1 MTLAE
6 PVGMDGFGSSVGADA
21 CGCDSGFVTAISMAE
36 AAADRNPAWWNEI
49 RTSADDALDAAYC
62 SSKLLG
68 ALIQRP
74 PTGSASRPPT
84 SGATSAAPASCRS
97 RSHRLNTEGQV
108 SAR

>member
-6 PVGMDGFGSSVGADA
+6 PVGMDGIGSSVGADA

-49 RTSADDALDAAYC
+49 RTSADDALDAAYL

-68 ALIQRP
+68 ALIQ
-74 PTGSASRPPT
+74 
-84 SGATSAAPASCRS
+84 SAA
-97 RSHRLNTEGQV
+97 HRLGVPAADIWGHIRRTGELPL
-108 SAR
+108 